1 MFKQTLPRFQISLR
15 PTFSNSIFGIVMK
28 LHDESAAVKFLGLF
42 NMLTVEARSET
53 KLVRYLTNHFFG
65 SLQFQK

>member
-1 MFKQTLPRFQISLR
+1 
-15 PTFSNSIFGIVMK
+15 MK

-42 NMLTVEARSET
+42 NVLTVEARSET

-65 SLQFQK
+65 SLQFQKKITYEGHLFFQSVQNLM